1 MNTVDRS
8 IKTAVVFLSVVIVA
22 AISNTV
28 SAIPQFA
35 KKYSVACNA
44 CHVGVPKLNPFG
56 EKFRMNSFQL
66 PGTIETTPVWQQ
78 ELLPLSG
85 MPHPMYMLRNVKNNM
100 EMTTPN
106 GIPAGEELSINTF
119 RAAFEFFSGGTVGP
133 HLSYLA
139 FLEIE
144 LEPSVG
150 TEGEEPEE
158 HAHPL
163 GVSDN
168 YSKLGK
174 KASAA
179 TDGDDVAAIGTEV
192 SVIFHQLFF
201 TYNNLANIWGENV
214 GNLNVRMGF
223 FHLETP
229 FNSLR
234 KLTGHSSPYLA
245 YSLSPVKGGFSLASR
260 QLGVSVNGWLGS
272 MRLGVEYE
280 IAAVNGTNSLI
291 DTNPAKDFYGR
302 LAVNWRERL
311 RVGILAYRGWQN
323 ILGGSNLKEHDDF
336 FYRVGLDFS
345 WQSKSGPNLFGQ
357 WIRGY
362 DDDTDADLAGM
373 QPFQFDGGFIE
384 ADVPLRTLVS
394 YRSFLSKLMIVGRV
408 DLISVSK
415 QIELADPVNNDM
427 LIGKTGDE
435 HQIKMYTLALR
446 YYFLP
451 NVFLVL
457 EGGAQD
463 NKLGYPKID
472 EMFEVGL
479 GRAGRVVDVDAI
491 WAMAMVVVAF

>member
-1 MNTVDRS
+1 MNPVDRLVRPV
-8 IKTAVVFLSVVIVA
+8 VVFLSVAVFASV
-22 AISNTV
+22 SNRAF
-28 SAIPQFA
+28 AIPQFA
-35 KKYSVACNA
+35 KKYGVACNT

-85 MPHPMYMLRNVKNNM
+85 MPHPMYMIRNIKNNM
-100 EMTTPN
+100 EMATPN
-106 GIPAGEELSINTF
+106 GIPAGEQLSVNTF

-150 TEGEEPEE
+150 TEGEEPEAHD
-158 HAHPL
+158 HAL
-163 GVSDN
+163 GVRGN

-174 KASAA
+174 TA
-179 TDGDDVAAIGTEV
+179 TAGTEEEDVAAIGTEV
-192 SVIFHQLFF
+192 SVIFHQLFV
-201 TYNNLANIWGENV
+201 TYNNLANFWGEDI

-245 YSLSPVKGGFSLASR
+245 YALSPVEGGFSLSSR
-260 QLGVSVNGWLGS
+260 QLGVAVNGWLGS

-280 IAAVNGTNSLI
+280 LAAVNGTNSLI
-291 DTNPAKDFYGR
+291 DTNPPKDFYGR
-302 LAVNWRERL
+302 LAVSWRERL
-311 RVGILAYRGWQN
+311 RLGVLAHRGWQN
-323 ILGGSNLKEHDDF
+323 ILGGSNLKEQDDF

-345 WQSKSGPNLFGQ
+345 WQAKSGINLFGQ

-362 DDDTDADLAGM
+362 DDDTDARIVGP

-384 ADVPLRTLVS
+384 ADVPLRKLVS
-394 YRSFLSKLMIVGRV
+394 YRSFLSKLMIVARV
-408 DLISVSK
+408 DLINVTK
-415 QIELADPVNNDM
+415 QIELADPMDNSM
-427 LIGKTGDE
+427 LIGMTGDE
-435 HQIKMYTLALR
+435 RQIKMFTLALR

-451 NVFLVL
+451 NVFLIL

-472 EMFEVGL
+472 EMFNAGS
-479 GRAGRVVDVDAI
+479 GKAGRVVDVDAN
-491 WAMAMVVVAF
+491 WTMAMVVVAF